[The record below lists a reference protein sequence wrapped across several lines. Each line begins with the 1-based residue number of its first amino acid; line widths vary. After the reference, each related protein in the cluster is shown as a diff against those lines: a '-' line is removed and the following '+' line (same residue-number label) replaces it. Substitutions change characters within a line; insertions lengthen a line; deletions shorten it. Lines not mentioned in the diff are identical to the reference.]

1 MNKIINRVRR
11 KNLKAKRTFFNSRKD
26 RLYDD
31 YVDTN
36 NHLWIILFDSGA
48 ELSFI
53 LRDLKKNDSIVN
65 YIYKK
70 LHSRFDNIMEIEKS
84 TITDVEYNLMKQSN
98 IPSIT
103 KIC

>member
-1 MNKIINRVRR
+1 MLMEIMKV
-11 KNLKAKRTFFNSRKD
+11 KRTFFNTRTE

-36 NHLWIILFDSGA
+36 NYMFTIFFRSGA
-48 ELSFI
+48 EMSFI
-53 LRDLKKNDSIVN
+53 LRDLKKNKNITF

-70 LHSRFDNIMEIEKS
+70 LNNRFGNILEIESHK
-84 TITDVEYNLMKQSN
+84 ITDVEYNLCKQVN
-98 IPSIT
+98 IPSVI